1 MALEH
6 RGFRV
11 NVDVAEDEQGMQWVC
26 RSSIEPV
33 NGKSRHGAPVGAEVT
48 IPKLKIDP
56 LLAIH
61 TLEHR
66 AVSEIDTFCDSL
78 QAEV

>member
-1 MALEH
+1 LALEH
-6 RGFRV
+6 RGFRI

-26 RSSIEPV
+26 RSRIEAID
-33 NGKSRHGAPVGAEVT
+33 GKRVDALTGEEVT

-66 AVSEIDTFCDSL
+66 AVSEIDSFCDS
-78 QAEV
+78 AHVAA